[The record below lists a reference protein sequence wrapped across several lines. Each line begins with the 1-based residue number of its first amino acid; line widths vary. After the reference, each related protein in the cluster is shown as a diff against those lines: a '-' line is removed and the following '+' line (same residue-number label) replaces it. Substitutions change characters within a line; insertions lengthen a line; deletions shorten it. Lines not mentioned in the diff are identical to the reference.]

1 MASSDPA
8 ARWEEFQAA
17 VAAWLTDS
25 AEVEDVARCLTVG
38 SRVDAARLVEFARA
52 ELVGRVNSCRR
63 NRELGGIGLA
73 ERLAEGGV
81 LPMFGMPSRVRVL
94 FHELVPLVLFKL
106 RTVEHLIGTFPFHV
120 VRQDD
125 GQKSVL
131 SRLVV
136 QGLDRLD
143 LQGGM
148 QPELVKLEFRPR
160 SVRIVGPLLHAGQ
173 PVPFLAGR
181 SFAFFFLGSAGCRVL
196 HWDAH
201 G

>member
-1 MASSDPA
+1 MNNAIGGS
-8 ARWEEFQAA
+8 ARPPWE
-17 VAAWLTDS
+17 D
-25 AEVEDVARCLTVG
+25 DC
-38 SRVDAARLVEFARA
+38 
-52 ELVGRVNSCRR
+52 
-63 NRELGGIGLA
+63 
-73 ERLAEGGV
+73 
-81 LPMFGMPSRVRVL
+81 RVL
-94 FHELVPLVLFKL
+94 QAQELLAILKGAFNGPATSIGRQDFPRRPIKL

-120 VRQDD
+120 ARQDD

-181 SFAFFFLGSAGCRVL
+181 SFAFFFLGSRRLVEGSIGMHMADEVNVGRQVRE
-196 HWDAH
+196 DALTA
-201 G
+201 

>member
-1 MASSDPA
+1 MM
-8 ARWEEFQAA
+8 
-17 VAAWLTDS
+17 T
-25 AEVEDVARCLTVG
+25 
-38 SRVDAARLVEFARA
+38 RLVKPNHYQSVDKQRHRRGPTTA
-52 ELVGRVNSCRR
+52 LGRRLEGPPSPRTACNSQRCIQWPRGKHR
-63 NRELGGIGLA
+63 PTGLPA
-73 ERLAEGGV
+73 C
-81 LPMFGMPSRVRVL
+81 PI
-94 FHELVPLVLFKL
+94 KL
-106 RTVEHLIGTFPFHV
+106 RTVEHLIGTFPFQV

-173 PVPFLAGR
+173 PVPFFLRAGPLR
-181 SFAFFFLGSAGCRVL
+181 FSFLGGVGS
-196 HWDAH
+196 
-201 G
+201 